1 MHFVWTHG
9 TRTQDVNEKAGQ
21 RESHWIY
28 TLLVKKNHHCFC
40 PKHRQT
46 VDDFNS
52 PLAGNIEIA
61 SKVRRQLVC
70 IIHVACLIAPFL
82 ITLSELRGH
91 SLIIMLLNAISRR
104 SHSAVD
110 KSSTDSVAQSVCDSR
125 ACFRPHRM
133 RSEYVLPICYRR
145 SGVIG
150 VGHMYEPC
158 RMAEL
163 IEMPFGSRLVWI
175 QGTCA
180 VDGDALHT
188 GNENVPKFV
197 INDTKFFS

>member
-70 IIHVACLIAPFL
+70 IVHVACRIAPFL

-133 RSEYVLPICYRR
+133 RSEYVQPIATD
-145 SGVIG
+145 GVAWS
-150 VGHMYEPC
+150 V
-158 RMAEL
+158 L
-163 IEMPFGSRLVWI
+163 
-175 QGTCA
+175 GTCMNPA
-180 VDGDALHT
+180 EWLNRSRCRLGADSCGSTEPVQ
-188 GNENVPKFV
+188 
-197 INDTKFFS
+197 